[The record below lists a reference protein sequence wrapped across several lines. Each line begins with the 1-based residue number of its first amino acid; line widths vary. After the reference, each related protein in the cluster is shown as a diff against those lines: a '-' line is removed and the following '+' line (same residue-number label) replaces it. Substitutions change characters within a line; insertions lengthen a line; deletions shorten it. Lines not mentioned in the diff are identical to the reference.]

1 MSESKYW
8 NLLLHMEDG
17 VSQIDDKRFF
27 LASDGKTNAKN
38 ELNATIEALFNE
50 TAFDDNSTACRFP
63 ARKAWLQE
71 ELNIEKFPDVNCV
84 EYNKILE
91 RLNPKSVTLVFPS
104 AHINSPASMFGHT
117 FLRINSAYDS
127 KLLSY
132 AVNYAADADP
142 NKENGALFA
151 IKGLF
156 GGYYGKYSLL
166 PYYDKLKEYRDS
178 EQRDIWEYDLDL
190 NEKEV
195 LRMVR
200 HIWELNETH
209 SSYYFFTEN
218 CSYNMLWFLEAAR
231 PGLDLRKYFN
241 FQVIPLET
249 AHATK
254 AEGIIN
260 NTFYRPSKRTI
271 LLKYE
276 ELINK
281 KHIRIPLMLV
291 NSDMNVT
298 DVLSD
303 KEIDAQQKMYILEA
317 SIELLE
323 YDFSKSK
330 IEKEKYLKLFHTIS
344 RARAALGQ
352 GNMLDIK
359 TPPNP
364 IESHQAIR
372 ASFGGGFREG
382 EKIGFL
388 GLRPAYHDL
397 QDSSYGFLRGTQIEF
412 LNLELSY
419 SQNKLDVEDA
429 TILSIVSLAQRSE
442 FFENLSW
449 RTKFGWDKNSLDST
463 PNFIGTI
470 GAGLSWGNELG
481 YVYIMAD
488 PLFYLDGEFKSA
500 IGGSLGFVFD
510 KFSYMSTNIEAT
522 RRWYD
527 NGEQQN
533 LLALSQSFRVSQN
546 AQLKFKYDYKERVEL
561 ENRYEE
567 NSLRAYLNYYF

>member
-1 MSESKYW
+1 
-8 NLLLHMEDG
+8 MEDG

-50 TAFDDNSTACRFP
+50 ITFDDNSTSCRFP

-276 ELINK
+276 ELIDK
-281 KHIRIPLMLV
+281 EHIRIPLMLV
-291 NSDMNVT
+291 SSDMNVT

-323 YDFSKSK
+323 YSFSKSK

-352 GNMLDIK
+352 GNVLDIK

-372 ASFGGGFREG
+372 ASLGGGFREG

-397 QDSSYGFLRGTQIEF
+397 EDSSYGFLRGTQIEF

-470 GAGLSWGNELG
+470 GAGFSWGNELG

-500 IGGSLGFVFD
+500 IGSSLGFVFD
-510 KFSYMSTNIEAT
+510 KFSHMSTNIEAT

-527 NGEQQN
+527 SGDGQN
-533 LLALSQSFRVSQN
+533 LFALSQSFRVSQN
-546 AQLKFKYDYKERVEL
+546 TQLKFKYDYKERVEL
-561 ENRYEE
+561 ENRYDE
-567 NSLRAYLNYYF
+567 NSLRVYLNCYF